1 MYLSRWEHGIVSTSF
16 VFLMETFLY
25 LDFFSLCLC
34 CVEWSGISCLAWLRV
49 GEMKR
54 FYFVLF
60 LQDINLM
67 KPITNLMF
75 CGSPLLGIQDLE
87 VLFGMIL
94 TELEV
99 DAIVGTIT
107 TVDQEAAAVLVVD
120 KKGSYDDCQVSKVER
135 SFYSPFLL
143 CELFL

>member
-1 MYLSRWEHGIVSTSF
+1 
-16 VFLMETFLY
+16 
-25 LDFFSLCLC
+25 
-34 CVEWSGISCLAWLRV
+34 
-49 GEMKR
+49 
-54 FYFVLF
+54 
-60 LQDINLM
+60 M

-120 KKGSYDDCQVSKVER
+120 KKGSYDDCQVR
-135 SFYSPFLL
+135 
-143 CELFL
+143 